1 MSEGSLS
8 SQIKSE
14 IVKNQHYS
22 KEEWAAEMAAIS
34 LCSGWTEENESI
46 SVNCAR
52 DIVAHRLF
60 LDAQNAGGPCA
71 LREVEKVGRRG
82 GSVYLVSFSKNEW
95 DEFIEPYLSPD
106 VIADEISENDEVRRA
121 MLRGAFL
128 ARGSFSDPKNKTRI
142 EILCRTDA
150 FVKPLILLFHMENI
164 QPMTRVLDQVWSI
177 YFKKIDEVSDFLVI
191 LGAMTQMMELQTI
204 RVQRNVNKMVTSSVN
219 LDNWTMKR
227 QAEASAA
234 RTRKLEK
241 LLASEKAGR
250 IPKDLLEVARLHI
263 DNPGLSLTELGRLMN
278 PPISK
283 SGMNHRLNKLI
294 DML

>member
-14 IVKNQHYS
+14 IVKNQHYT

-34 LCSGWTEENESI
+34 LCSGWIEQDDTVSVTCAKELVAQRLHLDSQKAES
-46 SVNCAR
+46 VQP
-52 DIVAHRLF
+52 L
-60 LDAQNAGGPCA
+60 GG
-71 LREVEKVGRRG
+71 VEKIGRRG
-82 GSVYLVSFSKNEW
+82 GSVYTVSFPKESW
-95 DEFIEPYLSPD
+95 DVYIEPYISPD
-106 VIADEISENDEVRRA
+106 VISDEISEDEGRRRA

-128 ARGSFSDPKNKTRI
+128 ARGSFSDPNTKTRI

-164 QPMTRVLDQVWSI
+164 QPLTRVLDQVWSL

-191 LGAMTQMMELQTI
+191 LGAMNQMMDLQTI
-204 RVQRNVNKMVTSSVN
+204 RVQRNVNKMVASSYN

-263 DNPGLSLTELGRLMN
+263 DNPGLSLTELGRLMD

>member
-8 SQIKSE
+8 SQIKNE

-22 KEEWAAEMAAIS
+22 KEEWSAEMAAIS
-34 LCSGWTEENESI
+34 LCSGWTEKDESI
-46 SVNCAR
+46 SVNCAQEM
-52 DIVAHRLF
+52 VARRLY
-60 LDAQNAGGPCA
+60 LDAQNAEGPCA
-71 LREVEKVGRRG
+71 LREVERVGRRG
-82 GSVYLVSFSKNEW
+82 GSVYIVSFAKSEW
-95 DEFIEPYLSPD
+95 DTFVEPYLSPD
-106 VIADEISENDEVRRA
+106 VIVDEISENDALRRA

-204 RVQRNVNKMVTSSVN
+204 RVQRNVNKMVNSSVN

-227 QAEASAA
+227 QAEASAE
-234 RTRKLEK
+234 RTQKLQA
-241 LLASEKAGR
+241 LLSSEKAGR
-250 IPKDLLEVARLHI
+250 IPKELLEVARLHI
-263 DNPGLSLTELGRLMN
+263 DNPGLSLKELGNLMD

-283 SGMNHRLNKLI
+283 SGMNHRLKKLI

>member
-8 SQIKSE
+8 SQIKNE
-14 IVKNQHYS
+14 IIKFMHYT

-34 LCSGWTEENESI
+34 LCSGWTEKEDTV
-46 SVNCAR
+46 SVTCAKEP
-52 DIVAHRLF
+52 VAQRLL
-60 LDAQNAGGPCA
+60 LDSRKAEGIQA
-71 LREVEKVGRRG
+71 LGEVEKVGRRG
-82 GSVYLVSFSKNEW
+82 GSVYTVSFPGQAW
-95 DEFIEPYLSPD
+95 AEFIEPYISPD
-106 VIADEISENDEVRRA
+106 VISDEISEDGGLRRA

-150 FVKPLILLFHMENI
+150 FVKPLILLFHMEDI
-164 QPMTRVLDQVWSI
+164 QPMTRVLDQVWSL

-191 LGAMTQMMELQTI
+191 LGAMNQMMDLQTI
-204 RVQRNVNKMVTSSVN
+204 RVQRNVNKMVASSYN

-234 RTRKLEK
+234 RTRKLEE

-263 DNPGLSLTELGRLMN
+263 DNPGLSLTELGRLMD